1 MVFDATFLL
10 IAFGALYTGYKNG
23 LLTTIVRTVFFL
35 GGAIAAMYFVIE
47 YNKTGW
53 LIAAIIGGAYAAAW
67 VGTLIAKSIKVTVI
81 KGPLRWID
89 STAGAIFEVS
99 KYVIL
104 FYIIGTILLW
114 APWSPGQNSVS
125 ESKIYLQIDTHA
137 PGAISALR
145 NEIEKLLANPR
156 PD

>member
-1 MVFDATFLL
+1 MVFDVVFLI

-23 LLTTIVRTVFFL
+23 LLTTIVRTIFFI

-47 YNKTGW
+47 YEKTGW

-67 VGTLIAKSIKVTVI
+67 VGTQLAKSIKLTLI
-81 KGPLRWID
+81 RGPLRWID
-89 STAGAIFEVS
+89 SSAGAIFEVT

-114 APWSPGQNSVS
+114 APWSAGQNSVA
-125 ESKIYLQIDTHA
+125 ESKVYLQIDTHA
-137 PGAISALR
+137 PGIISGLR

-156 PD
+156 L

>member
-1 MVFDATFLL
+1 MIFDVVFLI
-10 IAFGALYTGYKNG
+10 IAFGAFYTGYKNG
-23 LLTTIVRTVFFL
+23 LLTTIVRTIFFL

-47 YNKTGW
+47 YEKTGW

-67 VGTLIAKSIKVTVI
+67 IGTQIAKSIKVTLI
-81 KGPLRWID
+81 RGPLRWID

-114 APWSPGQNSVS
+114 APWSAGQNSVA
-125 ESKIYLQIDTHA
+125 ESKVYLQIDTHA

-156 PD
+156 PN